1 MAKPV
6 IATDHGGARETV
18 LTNVSGF
25 LVPPGD
31 AAGLARALEKV
42 IATPPHGR
50 VNMGMAGRAH
60 IVRNYSR
67 ERMCGETIALYRSL
81 IST

>member
-1 MAKPV
+1 MTSDFRTHLEKTLGE
-6 IATDHGGARETV
+6 IE
-18 LTNVSGF
+18 
-25 LVPPGD
+25 
-31 AAGLARALEKV
+31 AAGLRKRERV

-60 IVRNYSR
+60 IIRNYSR
-67 ERMCGETIALYRSL
+67 ERMCNETIELYRAL